1 MGFAMAVVV
10 LCVLS
15 CSSTQGNPYKN
26 MTMEAFAPFQNEK
39 YKFDFET
46 INQHLKN
53 LAKHDND
60 STQTDKKT
68 RSLYKSGNRLVWID
82 RNGIAWRADT
92 LSNYPH
98 TVSAIGFSEDAFPVS
113 QIEYD
118 IP

>member
-1 MGFAMAVVV
+1 MKAESKRKKVSTTLSMGFAMAMVV
-10 LCVLS
+10 LCSLS

-53 LAKHDND
+53 WAKHDND

-68 RSLYKSGNRLVWID
+68 RSL
-82 RNGIAWRADT
+82 
-92 LSNYPH
+92 
-98 TVSAIGFSEDAFPVS
+98 
-113 QIEYD
+113 
-118 IP
+118 